1 MNTDFQK
8 VGHNGSSG
16 MSAYG
21 HYRGVAD
28 QHEVGVTSLRS
39 RACDVMEPN
48 YWCEYTSDHA
58 PSWQPRSFVLLT
70 LAWLCQ
76 DLPSQRS
83 GTNSSRAVLDNTPP
97 FYQMNCFIPATWEV
111 LSSNQDL
118 ANRTV
123 VWASPSKFWLV
134 CFIGNSKIGSIN
146 SSSSS
151 SVSQRG

>member
-48 YWCEYTSDHA
+48 YWYEDTSDHA
-58 PSWQPRSFVLLT
+58 PSWQPHSFVLLT

-76 DLPSQRS
+76 DLPSQHS
-83 GTNSSRAVLDNTPP
+83 GTNSSRAILVHTPP
-97 FYQMNCFIPATWEV
+97 FHQMIFFIPAT
-111 LSSNQDL
+111 
-118 ANRTV
+118 
-123 VWASPSKFWLV
+123 
-134 CFIGNSKIGSIN
+134 
-146 SSSSS
+146 
-151 SVSQRG
+151 